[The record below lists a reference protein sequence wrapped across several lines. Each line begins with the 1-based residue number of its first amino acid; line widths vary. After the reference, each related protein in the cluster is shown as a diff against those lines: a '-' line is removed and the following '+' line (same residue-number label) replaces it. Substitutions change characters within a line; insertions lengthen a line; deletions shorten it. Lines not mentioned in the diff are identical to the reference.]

1 MDEAPEPYLM
11 ALREP
16 LKDSGKGRAVVRF
29 SDLNRCARGTERGL
43 AWESR
48 SSQPG
53 GLRSRG

>member
-48 SSQPG
+48 SSWVA
-53 GLRSRG
+53 